1 MNLRLLIS
9 MIGSHFPCTYIPV
22 TSARHDSGLRGGEV
36 DRGER
41 TSPGAAAPNF
51 RQPSKSSFYSQTFY
65 GQFCGLF
72 GRADRKRHRSGF
84 HHAADRA
91 VSAPEH

>member
-22 TSARHDSGLRGGEV
+22 TSAWHDSGFRGGEV

-41 TSPGAAAPNF
+41 PSP
-51 RQPSKSSFYSQTFY
+51 
-65 GQFCGLF
+65 
-72 GRADRKRHRSGF
+72 
-84 HHAADRA
+84 
-91 VSAPEH
+91 